1 VRQLPKGYLPTLD
14 GWRAVAILAVVM
26 NHDQIHHIGP
36 ISLERV
42 HWEGHLGVDLFFA
55 ISGILICTR
64 LLDEESV
71 SGTISLKS
79 FYIRRL
85 ARIQPAALTYLVVIA
100 LLMAARV
107 LVRAPQ
113 EVLDAAFMVRNYLP
127 LHETPHGWYTS
138 HFWSLAVEEHFY
150 LFLPGLL
157 VLVRK
162 HRIAI
167 LSTIVVLLEAWRI
180 IVFSQP
186 RLQFGLRPEFR
197 TDMAVGGILL
207 ASLLALLLRRPAVR
221 AWLQRWA
228 RPWVIVLVFVAVG
241 VWVRAQKGE
250 IAAFALQCSFAL
262 LVVSTLLRPQS
273 MMGRMLELAPMRFVG
288 RISYSLYVWQMLF
301 FPFWTYVSPPHSKL
315 LFAIQ
320 SSDWRYVALLVVSL
334 ISYFLIEK
342 PMVRIGHRLAK
353 SPVPARGEFAGS

>member
-1 VRQLPKGYLPTLD
+1 VRQIPKGYLPTLD
-14 GWRAVAILAVVM
+14 GWRAVAILAVLV
-26 NHDQIHHIGP
+26 NHDKIHRIGP
-36 ISLERV
+36 ISLEQV
-42 HWEGHLGVDLFFA
+42 HWQGKLGVNLFFA

-64 LLDEESV
+64 LLDEERV
-71 SGTISLKS
+71 SGTINLKS

-85 ARIQPAALTYLVVIA
+85 FRIQPAAVAYLVAIA

-107 LVRAPQ
+107 LDRAPQ
-113 EVLDAAFMVRNYLP
+113 EVLDAALMVRNYLP
-127 LHETPHGWYTS
+127 LRAGPHAWYTA

-150 LFLPGLL
+150 LFLPGFL

-167 LSTIVVLLEAWRI
+167 LCTIVVLLETWRTV
-180 IVFSQP
+180 VFNQP
-186 RLQFGLRPEFR
+186 RLQFGLDPEFR

-207 ASLLALLLRRPAVR
+207 ASLLALLLRQSVVR

-241 VWVRAQKGE
+241 VWVGAQKG
-250 IAAFALQCSFAL
+250 AFSDFALQCSFAL

-273 MMGRMLELAPMRFVG
+273 MMGWILEIAPMRFIG

-301 FPFWTYVSPPHSKL
+301 FPFWAYVSPPHSKL
-315 LFAIQ
+315 LMAIQ
-320 SSDWRYVALLVVSL
+320 NSGWRYVALIVVSL
-334 ISYFLIEK
+334 ISYFSIEK